1 MVSVDQHNPYAAPH
15 SVLTADIDV
24 PKNNI
29 EVMVRWR
36 LLGVFA
42 TYAINTASSL
52 ALYSAGLLLLVSGGL
67 VQLRPIALLLVA
79 SVYALAIWPGSFL
92 LSKVA
97 AYSQCRNPDLR
108 KLDHV
113 WTKSVESLW
122 GKPLVLSVMYGFLAL
137 SLNISLV
144 RTLIREPDWSL
155 LLGATLVAFP
165 VTVVLCF
172 PLWRAIVRTCL
183 NSLRKLRSV
192 I

>member
-1 MVSVDQHNPYAAPH
+1 MVTADQHNPYAAPH

-24 PKNNI
+24 PKRNI
-29 EVMVRWR
+29 EAIVRWR
-36 LLGVFA
+36 VLGVLA
-42 TYAINTASSL
+42 TYAVNTASSL

-67 VQLRPIALLLVA
+67 VQLRPMALLLVA
-79 SVYALAIWPGSFL
+79 SGYALAIWPGAFL
-92 LSKVA
+92 SSKVA
-97 AYSQCRNPDLR
+97 AYFHCRNPDLR

-122 GKPLVLSVMYGFLAL
+122 GKPLVLSVLYGFAAL
-137 SLNISLV
+137 GLNFSLV
-144 RTLIREPDWSL
+144 RMLIRDPDWSL
-155 LLGATLVAFP
+155 LLGATLVALP

-183 NSLRKLRSV
+183 NSLRELRSV